1 MNIKRE
7 KATMGPDEP
16 KSTARP
22 TIAMIKPVNM
32 KAIAITMI
40 ICSDLI
46 KVFFLCKS
54 ERRYCHKLEHDVN
67 I

>member
-22 TIAMIKPVNM
+22 TIAMMKPVNM
-32 KAIAITMI
+32 NAIAITMI

-46 KVFFLCKS
+46 TVFFLFKS
-54 ERRYCHKLEHDVN
+54 ERMFFHKLEHDVN